1 MGDTAMRHR
10 RGFTLIE
17 LLVVIA
23 IIAILAAILFPVY
36 SRVKERAKI
45 TNCVTNLRQ
54 IGMAFQ
60 QYFDDYD
67 GRMVS
72 GCGPV
77 NGVYP
82 TWDGPVLVWAKRILG
97 YTRSQQLMACP
108 SGPYKWTYAINVQLT
123 NSPGNDVTGMP
134 FSDQSLTQGSIRNA
148 TKLIELYDCVG
159 CNGGNNNEYA
169 DHNSGDRG
177 WANWVQRDGAV
188 TAQAL
193 APYEY
198 SNGPNHNYLRFP
210 SWGNRHGGGN
220 CILFFDQHAKFFQK
234 WDGGQMT
241 FVPQK
246 S

>member
-1 MGDTAMRHR
+1 MHQRR

-45 TNCVTNLRQ
+45 TNCIMNLRQ
-54 IGMAFQ
+54 IGTAFQ
-60 QYFDDYD
+60 QYFDDYE
-67 GRMVS
+67 GHLV
-72 GCGPV
+72 CGVGPDKQGQYPAW
-77 NGVYP
+77 NGP
-82 TWDGPVLVWAKRILG
+82 NFPWARRIMG
-97 YTRSQQLMACP
+97 YTRSQQLMSCP
-108 SGPYKWTYAINVQLT
+108 SSTVKWSYAINVQLT
-123 NSPGNDVTGMP
+123 NTGPP
-134 FSDQSLTQGSIRNA
+134 FSDPNLTQDMVRNS

-159 CNGGNNNEYA
+159 CSYDQYS
-169 DHNSGDRG
+169 DHNSGDVG
-177 WANWVQRDGAV
+177 WASWLQPDGAV
-188 TAQAL
+188 TPQDL
-193 APYEY
+193 APHEY

-241 FVPQK
+241 FVPSK